1 VQAEAKLY
9 ADSRQPALDA
19 ANAAVQK
26 ARADKAPADEVL
38 AKATKAGQLAEEVNV
53 EVQRRANA
61 SVIKIRNAEKRLAAD
76 LLAER
81 NLDAIA
87 YIGDAMYV
95 KPNLDLTDQLAKL
108 YDKQAGAASV
118 GEVQELRA
126 EISALKTKQASPPL
140 AKK

>member
-1 VQAEAKLY
+1 
-9 ADSRQPALDA
+9 
-19 ANAAVQK
+19 
-26 ARADKAPADEVL
+26 VL